1 MSESNKKLAMRVSFN
16 TIIANILLSIG
27 KLFAGLFGKSSA
39 MISDAIH
46 SASDVFSTLVV
57 IAGVSLSSKSSDKEH
72 PYGHERIESIAAF
85 MLGMILFMTGAGIG
99 FGGIKTILSSS
110 DQVIPP
116 PNLLALGAAIISI
129 LVKEIMYWY
138 TRHTAL
144 KIKSSALMADAW
156 HHRSDAFSSVGSLI
170 GILGARLG
178 FPIMDAIASVII
190 CLFIL
195 KVSIDILIQSI
206 NQLIDKSCD
215 DSTQQA
221 IITTILQQ
229 EGVISIDSIK
239 TRMFGSKIYLD
250 LEIVVNHS
258 LSLIDAHNIAEV
270 VHSTI
275 ESSYPNIKH
284 CMVHVNPSKE

>member
-16 TIIANILLSIG
+16 TIIANILLSIV

>member
-215 DSTQQA
+215 DSSQQA

>member
-178 FPIMDAIASVII
+178 FPIMGAIASVII